1 MRTILQI
8 PVEKQ
13 LRDRATRAISRQGF
27 SSLQEVVRVFL
38 NQIASD
44 EMRVTFTHPSQ
55 PLSERN
61 ERRYTQMLNVS
72 ASGKVKRKQFTDA
85 HSLIKALSE

>member
-13 LRDRATRAISRQGF
+13 LRDRATRAVSRQGF

-44 EMRVTFTHPSQ
+44 EMRISFTSPSVT
-55 PLSERN
+55 LSSRN
-61 ERRYTQMLNVS
+61 ERRYARTLNNI
-72 ASGKVKRKQFTDA
+72 ASGKEKTQRFADVHAMID
-85 HSLIKALSE
+85 ALSK